1 MTVAVK
7 LYLKLS
13 ELTAS
18 TCSTS
23 SLEDLLVHSHHLSL
37 VACLLVVLILFEC

>member
-1 MTVAVK
+1 MTVVVK

-23 SLEDLLVHSHHLSL
+23 SLEDLVHSHHLSL